1 MHRGEAHNGPG
12 VPRSVDGS
20 PPIASP
26 AGLHR
31 RRRSP
36 SGETESTNDHARRS
50 HRPSGHRRALLI
62 SSTAFV
68 SLVGSMATW
77 SGALRGDPEGA
88 ASGPPGVFVFDTGT
102 TRLAGVPLIS
112 ATPSTHV
119 GMPQNRILS
128 LLQPK
133 LGRATLIS
141 STICRQKLPVTV
153 AKWNDLSLVFEN
165 KVFAMLVYNY
175 QGWPVSQGVHPPL
188 PPAGV
193 ALRPRIVTQFGA
205 AIDDRASRIAAL
217 GPKLRGSAR
226 TFFAAGAFSNLIM
239 TGRAGVTGAPA
250 STYLVSEIQ
259 AATGNC

>member
-1 MHRGEAHNGPG
+1 
-12 VPRSVDGS
+12 
-20 PPIASP
+20 
-26 AGLHR
+26 
-31 RRRSP
+31 
-36 SGETESTNDHARRS
+36 
-50 HRPSGHRRALLI
+50 
-62 SSTAFV
+62 
-68 SLVGSMATW
+68 
-77 SGALRGDPEGA
+77 
-88 ASGPPGVFVFDTGT
+88 
-102 TRLAGVPLIS
+102 
-112 ATPSTHV
+112 
-119 GMPQNRILS
+119 MPQNRILS

-141 STICRQKLPVTV
+141 STICRQKLRVTV

-205 AIDDRASRIAAL
+205 ALGDRASRIAAL
-217 GPKLRGSAR
+217 DPKLRGSAS
-226 TFFAAGAFSNLIM
+226 TFFAAGPFSNLIM
-239 TGRAGVTGAPA
+239 TRRAGMTGAPA